1 MPRIAPEVRQE
12 RRQLLIDAAWRCA
25 ASSRFRNLTIDDI
38 CAAAGVS
45 KGTFYGYF
53 ASKQDL
59 LLALL
64 DEDAAVLDRVMD
76 DLAAAPLGGTERVR
90 RFTQA
95 MLNLGDDQ
103 GRSQVRADLWAEI
116 LTEEEVRARLSATIE
131 RRRVRLRGW
140 IEEGIAAGDF
150 VAMPANA
157 GASILLAL
165 GDGLLLHAGLDA
177 TAFRW
182 ANIRRA
188 LDILLAGDRTP
199 GAGPAAGNEA
209 SLPDHDQEASPHHAA
224 GTAQEGHTPL

>member
-1 MPRIAPEVRQE
+1 MPRIAPEVYQE
-12 RRQLLIDAAWRCA
+12 RRQVLIDAAWRCA
-25 ASSRFRNLTIDDI
+25 ASKRFHALTIDDL

-64 DEDAAVLDRVMD
+64 DEDAAALDRVMD
-76 DLAAAPLGGTERVR
+76 QLAAAPLSAPERVR
-90 RFTQA
+90 RFTRRWS
-95 MLNLGDDQ
+95 NLGDDP
-103 GRSQVRADLWAEI
+103 GRNQVRADLWADI
-116 LTEEEVRARLSATIE
+116 LTEEDGASRFSATIE
-131 RRRVRLRGW
+131 RRRIRLRGW

-150 VAMPANA
+150 VDMPANA

-177 TAFRW
+177 AAFRW

-188 LDILLAGDRTP
+188 LDVLLAADR
-199 GAGPAAGNEA
+199 ALA
-209 SLPDHDQEASPHHAA
+209 D
-224 GTAQEGHTPL
+224 GTLA